1 MGSIFFQLD
10 PAAEKEHIKKKNEA
24 DMKREAEVEKK
35 NSQQLF
41 RPWFQFFPEANLTVS
56 IR

>member
-10 PAAEKEHIKKKNEA
+10 PAAEKEHIKKKKNEA

-35 NSQQLF
+35 SQQLF
-41 RPWFQFFPEANLTVS
+41 RPWFQFFP
-56 IR
+56 